1 MDYSGI
7 ARADAPLRQPELGVS
22 THAHHETGLVVAIAE
37 FPLQAQVLEQWR
49 GLGRNALVPN
59 LFYEADFAQAAAHAF
74 GKGVKVALFFTS
86 DGELVFAWPF
96 LISSKRWGLPLRA
109 MIGWH
114 HNFSALGVP
123 LIHRDHDSAALRCFL
138 ALPRIVPGLPRRV
151 WLPLVPDTGAFSEP
165 LKNHCAQL
173 GLRTALF
180 ECHARAMWQR
190 GERDDPLNTLSAG
203 SRSKLRQ
210 EYRRLEK
217 DGTIVFE
224 TLNKVI
230 DILPALEEYFE
241 LEATGWKGRIG
252 TAIPQSAAEAM
263 FMRNAVKAYAEQER
277 LRIHRLRIGET
288 TIASSI
294 TYITGDH
301 AWYTKISFNDRY
313 ARNSPG
319 SQLVLKVT
327 EAFRRGE
334 AQSADSCA
342 PPGHPLMARFWPLR
356 FGLSNVLLELESR
369 HNLYVLTV
377 QLEKLRLLAR
387 QLNRSRREYMGRWVR
402 SYGGAKT

>member
-7 ARADAPLRQPELGVS
+7 ARADAPLRQLELGV
-22 THAHHETGLVVAIAE
+22 TTYAHHDTGLLVAVAE
-37 FPLQAQVLEQWR
+37 FPLQPQVLAQWR

-86 DGELVFAWPF
+86 AGELVLAWPF
-96 LISSKRWGLPLRA
+96 MISSKRWGLPLRA

-123 LIHRDHDSAALRCFL
+123 LIHRDHEAEALRCFL
-138 ALPRIVPGLPRRV
+138 TLSRIVPGLPRRV
-151 WLPLVPDTGAFSEP
+151 WMPLVPDNGPFFES

-173 GLRTALF
+173 GLRTAMF

-190 GERDDPLNTLSAG
+190 GERDDPLDTLSAS

-217 DGTIVFE
+217 VGSIVFE
-224 TLNKVI
+224 TLDKAP

-241 LEATGWKGRIG
+241 LEATGWKGRVG
-252 TAIPQSAAEAM
+252 TAIPQSAAETT

-277 LRIHRLRIGET
+277 LRIHRLRIGDT
-288 TIASSI
+288 TLASSI
-294 TYITGDH
+294 TYMTGDH
-301 AWYTKISFNDRY
+301 AWYTKISFNDQY
-313 ARNSPG
+313 AKNSPG

-327 EAFRRGE
+327 GAFRSGE

-356 FGLSNVLLELESR
+356 FGLSNVLIELEAR
-369 HNLYVLTV
+369 HNLYILAV

-387 QLNRSRREYMGRWVR
+387 QLNRSRRKYVSRWLG
-402 SYGGAKT
+402 SYGGAKS